1 MFCMHFGARISHLR
15 PLGFWLQVPTW
26 LFGFL
31 AFGFWLCSGFLWAF
45 SFWLH
50 FGSWLLVIGFWLLAF
65 GFLAFSFFGPWLL
78 ALASLWLL
86 ALGFGFTWLLAF
98 GFLWPLISSIS
109 QEKTQS
115 GFWLF
120 GFTWLLALAS
130 PGFWRLVL
138 ASLGSWLYCFELL
151 HVTGKKGNKTLISL
165 NIRKEKIHNDS

>member
-1 MFCMHFGARISHLR
+1 MQHFCEISSFFKGGYIFLGFFFVFQSGAAFPAICCSLELKSVFCMHFGARISHLR
-15 PLGFWLQVPTW
+15 AHLAFGFKCPL
-26 LFGFL
+26 GFL
-31 AFGFWLCSGFLWAF
+31 AFGFWLCSGFLLAF

-109 QEKTQS
+109 QEKT
-115 GFWLF
+115 
-120 GFTWLLALAS
+120 
-130 PGFWRLVL
+130 
-138 ASLGSWLYCFELL
+138 
-151 HVTGKKGNKTLISL
+151 
-165 NIRKEKIHNDS
+165 